1 MKKDSRKCNVYC
13 AMFYLSTY
21 LHCLPFALGLLSY
34 ILAKLVAAEI
44 VAQQGF
50 EPSQRVLSTEEERN
64 LSISALI

>member
-1 MKKDSRKCNVYC
+1 
-13 AMFYLSTY
+13 MFYLSTY

-50 EPSQRVLSTEEERN
+50 EPSQRVLSTKNARLIGIFMKSERFLPKMLVLN
-64 LSISALI
+64 WY